1 MPKEWS
7 AQAMGFVRFSIAATA
22 TVLFISSAAAH
33 ANIVLAATEPNEP
46 ALSGGAAADP
56 HSAMTDVAVTVSPAS
71 DVQTVLGHQAS
82 DAALPPA
89 VTESLPEEMVKAEPL
104 ERPAPTLFAE
114 IDLTNQRMT
123 VSDASG
129 VLGSWK
135 ISSARGGYVT
145 PTGTYTVNWTSRM
158 HYSRQYHFSPM
169 PYSVFFNEGV
179 AVHGTNAISNL
190 GRPASHGCVRAH
202 PKDAKKFYDLVHA
215 HGPKLTR
222 IVVHGTPPYTP
233 VVRDDPPRRRYRGP
247 TFEPFA
253 FFGAQPPV
261 YEPRKRRY
269 KRQQYGGG
277 YYGTW

>member
-1 MPKEWS
+1 
-7 AQAMGFVRFSIAATA
+7 MGFVRFSIAATA
-22 TVLFISSAAAH
+22 TVFVISSFAAH
-33 ANIVLAATEPNEP
+33 TNSVLAATDPHQP
-46 ALSGGAAADP
+46 MLGAGAAAEAN
-56 HSAMTDVAVTVSPAS
+56 STTTDIAVSVPPAS
-71 DVQTVLGHQAS
+71 DVHAVLGHQAS

-89 VTESLPEEMVKAEPL
+89 VTEALPEEVVKAEPL
-104 ERPAPTLFAE
+104 EPPAPTLFAD

-145 PTGTYTVNWTSRM
+145 PTGTYTANWTSRM

-179 AVHGTNAISNL
+179 AVHGTNAIGNL

-202 PKDAKKFYDLVHA
+202 PRDAKKFYDLVNA

-233 VVRDDPPRRRYRGP
+233 VARDDAPRRRYRGP

-261 YEPRKRRY
+261 YEPRQRRY

-277 YYGTW
+277 FYGTW